1 MGRLVPSRRGAIT
14 GTVLTSTLI
23 LVGCASL
30 RHVGREEAISAALQ
44 NVCGVSVADSTC
56 AVRAATKVHNG
67 YRVVVDRRLSAGH
80 DRVAVVVRPGGH
92 VDVTPVDSGAAIR

>member
-1 MGRLVPSRRGAIT
+1 MAPLFASRRGSVIGAT
-14 GTVLTSTLI
+14 LSAMLI
-23 LVGCASL
+23 LAGCASL
-30 RHVGREEAISAALQ
+30 HHVGREEAISAALQ

-56 AVRAATKVHNG
+56 SVHGATRVHNG

-92 VDVTPVDSGAAIR
+92 VDVTPVDSGRTIR